1 MAQLEEIDEL
11 GYKWD
16 GIKLMKN
23 KFSPKYCKFKDK
35 DGKHVPVK
43 EYAERAAE
51 YLRDVQWKK
60 VDSAPPQ
67 TANKKS
73 FPSTKDKIKNEPFHL
88 EEMNYIINKLKN
100 NKAPGPDKLC
110 AELVKLLDIDNRRSL
125 LNSFRMYNRQ

>member
-1 MAQLEEIDEL
+1 M
-11 GYKWD
+11 KK
-16 GIKLMKN
+16 KL
-23 KFSPKYCKFKDK
+23 FPKCCKFKDK
-35 DGKHVPVK
+35 HGKHVPVK

-67 TANKKS
+67 TAKKKS
-73 FPSTKDKIKNEPFHL
+73 CHSTKDKIKNEPFHL

-100 NKAPGPDKLC
+100 NKAPGPDQLC